1 MNKHSLYDKN
11 DRNSPFAPFASSL
24 FHLDFVELLDTFF
37 KTSASPQGPLG
48 FAACQSKSFGW
59 F

>member
-1 MNKHSLYDKN
+1 MGINQAEAAIKCSL
-11 DRNSPFAPFASSL
+11 RSTFSLPF
-24 FHLDFVELLDTFF
+24 DFVELLDTFF